1 VRRDAVRRGVLL
13 VDVRYLPPK
22 HGVERAVADVSTCAL
37 RVTGAPVRAGFRPI
51 RARDALPRAI
61 IVRPPAS
68 GCHKVDVKLQIDLGR
83 VDR

>member
-1 VRRDAVRRGVLL
+1 MRRDAVRRGVLL

-51 RARDALPRAI
+51 RARDALPRA
-61 IVRPPAS
+61 RLFPT
-68 GCHKVDVKLQIDLGR
+68 DLTN
-83 VDR
+83 VLNKFDNNLLMDP